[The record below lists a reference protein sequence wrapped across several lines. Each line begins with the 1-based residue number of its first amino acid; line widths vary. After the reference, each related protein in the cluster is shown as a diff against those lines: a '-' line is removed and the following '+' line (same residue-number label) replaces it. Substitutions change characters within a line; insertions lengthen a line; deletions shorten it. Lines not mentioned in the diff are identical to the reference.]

1 MTYSPNSILHDR
13 NILIFIKN
21 YFFLLFYLLYLFM
34 YKKDLIKQI
43 YILSFPKNNSNYIIN
58 LNINRGKYII
68 KEALNVREGLLIS
81 KSNKNG
87 EEKIN
92 YVDDLSIFDQLFIY
106 KKLLLIDIFKSF
118 KKIYP
123 ERNNNE
129 INILTTNIYKNIH
142 KNKKIIHRNFIKS

>member
-1 MTYSPNSILHDR
+1 
-13 NILIFIKN
+13 
-21 YFFLLFYLLYLFM
+21 M

-43 YILSFPKNNSNYIIN
+43 YTLSFPKNNSNYIIN

-68 KEALNVREGLLIS
+68 NQALNVREGLLIS
-81 KSNKNG
+81 KLNKNG

-118 KKIYP
+118 KNIYP

-129 INILTTNIYKNIH
+129 INILTINIYKNIH
-142 KNKKIIHRNFIKS
+142 KNRKIIHRNFIKS